1 MINYKLFIN
10 NKDMT
15 KKFAE
20 TSKMY
25 GIVFIILGMLGM
37 FFPGIMSLTSA
48 IFVGWLLLFSGIMTA
63 VQTWQVNKKDWLS
76 WLKSLLYIV
85 VAILI
90 ILNPLSGV
98 VALAIIFT
106 AYFFVDSALNLVLA
120 FNLRPSS
127 GWWIALLNSILS
139 FAIGVYFFLAIGDPI
154 KTIWLVGMFV
164 GISLFFDGVMLL
176 TLASAAEEEVKEE
189 TSTQK

>member
-1 MINYKLFIN
+1 MINYKLFLN
-10 NKDMT
+10 NKDIT
-15 KKFAE
+15 DKFAQ
-20 TSKMY
+20 TSKIY
-25 GIVFIILGMLGM
+25 GILFIILGMLGM

-48 IFVGWLLLFSGIMTA
+48 VFVGWLLLFSGVFSA
-63 VQTWQVNKKDWLS
+63 VQTWQVNKKDWLG

-90 ILNPLSGV
+90 VLNPLSGV

-106 AYFFVDSALNLVLA
+106 AYFFVDSVLNLTLALNL
-120 FNLRPSS
+120 RPNS
-127 GWWIALLNSILS
+127 GWWIVLLNAILS
-139 FAIGVYFFLAIGDPI
+139 FAIGVYFFLAIGNPL

-176 TLASAAEEEVKEE
+176 TLANAAKEDNKKE
-189 TSTQK
+189 

>member
-10 NKDMT
+10 NKDVT
-15 KKFAE
+15 QKFAQ
-20 TSKMY
+20 TSKLY
-25 GIVFIILGMLGM
+25 GILFIVLGMLGM

-48 IFVGWLLLFSGIMTA
+48 VFVGWLLLFSGVFSA

-90 ILNPLSGV
+90 VLNPITGV
-98 VALAIIFT
+98 MALAIIFT
-106 AYFFVDSALNLVLA
+106 AYFFVDSLLNFILA
-120 FNLRPSS
+120 FNLKGSS
-127 GWWIALLNSILS
+127 GWWIVLLNAILS
-139 FAIGVYFFLAIGDPI
+139 LAIGVYFLISISNPLKA
-154 KTIWLVGMFV
+154 IWLVGMFV

-176 TLASAAEEEVKEE
+176 TLANSAKEE
-189 TSTQK
+189 NKD

>member
-10 NKDMT
+10 NKDVT
-15 KKFAE
+15 EKFIQ
-20 TSKMY
+20 TSKIY
-25 GIVFIILGMLGM
+25 GIIFVVLGMLGM

-63 VQTWQVNKKDWLS
+63 IQTWQVNKKDWLS

-85 VAILI
+85 VSILI
-90 ILNPLSGV
+90 ILNPISGV

-120 FNLRPSS
+120 LNLRPNS

-139 FAIGVYFFLAIGDPI
+139 FALGVYFFLAIADPI

-176 TLASAAEEEVKEE
+176 TLASAAKQEEESK
-189 TSTQK
+189 